1 MTDLEFE
8 NAVNAYINMLY
19 RVAFNYL
26 KSKEDSE
33 DAIQNTFIRLY
44 HCKKGFKSEEHLK
57 AWLIR
62 VTINES
68 KRIINNN
75 KKHAAVDIEKVAHE
89 LYADE
94 TTKSDFS
101 IELMKLNPT
110 YSTVLYLYYYEGY
123 TTEQI
128 AKFLHC
134 RESTVRSRLT
144 RARKKLRSYL
154 GGMSDE

>member
-8 NAVNAYINMLY
+8 NAVKAYINMLY

-62 VTINES
+62 VTVNES
-68 KRIINNN
+68 KRMINNN

-123 TTEQI
+123 KAEEI
-128 AKFLHC
+128 A
-134 RESTVRSRLT
+134 RLLSKT
-144 RARKKLRSYL
+144 PAAINLILSRARKQLRERL
-154 GGMSDE
+154 KEDDDD